1 MSLILY
7 PPNETAFDSNGIG
20 ILADAT
26 DSEVYEEL
34 NGQFELTVQYPVT
47 GSHFSEIVTDAYIT
61 AKPNPVTDPQPFRI
75 YRITKPMKGIV
86 TIYARH
92 MAYRNNKI
100 VVAPFTAV
108 SVTSALQGLK
118 NKAVTDCPFEFW
130 TDKTTEAQ
138 MSVPVPKDIWT
149 LLGGSQGSILDTYG
163 GEYEFDKYTVKLHNR
178 RGADRGVSIRYGKN
192 LTDLKQDENV
202 ANVFTGVYPYWVNA
216 DGNLVQLPERY
227 ISGPGTYTEDKI
239 KPLDLSQEFETAPT
253 EDQLRTRAE
262 RYIVDNDIGKPDIT
276 WTVEFVQLEQT
287 EEYKGKA
294 LLERVLLG
302 DTVSVVFP
310 LLNVDVSSRA
320 VAVRYKPLLERYKS
334 ITLGK
339 VKSNLAKT
347 IVRQEQEIQKKP
359 SVTQLEQAR
368 VAATEWLT
376 NGKGYVVQ
384 VKDEDGNCKETLYM
398 DTPDVNTAVNV
409 MKLSSSGLGFSQSGV
424 SGPYISAWTIDGKFN
439 ADVILTGTLFGILI
453 KACRIESTNGKV
465 AIDLNDETATAKFDT
480 GISTNGLTVRADE
493 ADAQTL
499 FAVEAPKGGNNNEHY
514 GRMRLMGTDGTLLWT
529 TTEDFET
536 DFSGLDGIVT
546 RWYGRKSG
554 LSALSH
560 AGNSSA
566 GFWIYKNDKAIAR
579 FFANPE
585 GNIKLDMGGGWLSY
599 DAASG
604 GLSIS
609 GLNKING
616 LAVDWKLNAEDGTF
630 SLVGT
635 L

>member
-7 PPNETAFDSNGIG
+7 PSNETAFDSNGIG

-118 NKAVTDCPFEFW
+118 NNAVTDCPFVFW

-202 ANVFTGVYPYWVNA
+202 ANVFTGVYPYWVDA

-359 SVTQLEQAR
+359 SFTQLEQAR

-384 VKDEDGNCKETLYM
+384 VKDEAGNCKETLYM

-409 MKLSSSGLGFSQSGV
+409 MKLSASGIGFSHSGV
-424 SGPYISAWTIDGKFN
+424 NGPYVSAWTIDGTFN
-439 ADVILTGTLFGILI
+439 ADMVLAGTLFGILI
-453 KACRIESTNGKV
+453 KACRIESINGKV
-465 AIDLNDETATAKFDT
+465 AIDLSDETATAKFDT

-493 ADAQTL
+493 AGAQTL
-499 FAVEAPKGGNNNEHY
+499 FVFDAPKGGDNNEHY
-514 GRMRLMGTDGTLLWT
+514 GRMRFWGADGTLLYRL
-529 TTEDFET
+529 TEMFER
-536 DFSGLDGIVT
+536 DYSGLVGVAS
-546 RWYGRKSG
+546 RWFGRENG
-554 LSALSH
+554 LSALMDVGDTH
-560 AGNSSA
+560 ASLA
-566 GFWIYKNDKAIAR
+566 FYKEDSKLAR
-579 FFANPE
+579 LYA
-585 GNIKLDMGGGWLSY
+585 
-599 DAASG
+599 
-604 GLSIS
+604 
-609 GLNKING
+609 
-616 LAVDWKLNAEDGTF
+616 NAEGDASLTLGRQIINHSADTGDVWLWADRINNYKVEWKPNDDGTF
-630 SLVGT
+630 SMIGT
-635 L
+635 LL